1 MHPYRLLP
9 CLVAAAMLAGCAAP
23 EANVALRPP
32 ATLEQVMA
40 QADAAHKAGQY
51 EQAQQLLRSAAGSF
65 PTDKAPWL
73 QLAQMKF
80 ERNDYGD
87 AIQNALAVLQRDP
100 DDQVANSIVAV
111 SGLRLSGKALADL
124 SRSNHL
130 NGSLRSEAQDLARL
144 LRASLGEDVLASG
157 AKRPGAAAP
166 KRAASGA
173 TSSSTAAGAGAA
185 PASGASKPAAAGDPF
200 SGLK

>member
-1 MHPYRLLP
+1 
-9 CLVAAAMLAGCAAP
+9 MLAGCAAP
-23 EANVALRPP
+23 EANVASRAP

-40 QADAAHKAGQY
+40 QADAANKAGQY
-51 EQAQQLLRSAAGSF
+51 EQAQQLLRGAGGSF

-144 LRASLGEDVLASG
+144 LRASLGEDVLVSG
-157 AKRPGAAAP
+157 AKRPVAAP
-166 KRAASGA
+166 SKRP
-173 TSSSTAAGAGAA
+173 AAGASATAATTTAA